1 MPVRHPVEGTVPPPA
16 TDRLPVVDLSRL
28 RAGPDERAAFLAE
41 LRRAA
46 REAGFFSVTDHGLPD
61 DVLTGTDAPA
71 RRFFSRATGRTR

>member
-1 MPVRHPVEGTVPPPA
+1 MPPPA
-16 TDRLPVVDLSRL
+16 TDRLPVVDLSRF

-46 REAGFFSVTDHGLPD
+46 REVGFFSVTGHGVPD
-61 DVLTGTDAPA
+61 DVLTGMDAPA